1 MTAFLEILAFY
12 YLCDSVAQLRPLE
25 HTEIL
30 RCSAAYEQV
39 KAHFLP
45 LDGAEADGAER
56 HANTAAYLGFKA
68 WETDNADLVGDLR
81 RAAEGAARTY
91 PGL

>member
-12 YLCDSVAQLRPLE
+12 YLCDSVSQLRPLE
-25 HTEIL
+25 HPEIL

-45 LDGAEADGAER
+45 LDDASADR
-56 HANTAAYLGFKA
+56 SANAAAYLGFKA

-81 RAAEGAARTY
+81 RAAEVAVRRV
-91 PGL
+91 PVL